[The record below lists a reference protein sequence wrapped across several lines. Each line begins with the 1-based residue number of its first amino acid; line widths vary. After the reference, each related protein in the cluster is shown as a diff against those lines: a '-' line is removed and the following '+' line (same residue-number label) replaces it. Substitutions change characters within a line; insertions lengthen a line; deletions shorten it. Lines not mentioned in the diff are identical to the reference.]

1 MRAIT
6 LSTFGVMTFVAAS
19 VACGSSGGSS
29 DNGSNGG
36 GSSSGGGGGS
46 GAFATLGDAGWSSS
60 ETAAGLA
67 CGSLGDTRV
76 CCGTAKQT
84 CQGTGEFFTWGP
96 CLDPSGSPVSCPTV
110 GTGCGVVENAQG
122 CDGGSSTP
130 PPGPPP
136 APGPTPLPSLCNDP
150 TINNEPEILVA
161 YSPSATQTV
170 GQNGQIKVW
179 VNDERPPFIA
189 PGEKVDPTTGAVV
202 VPGDRTAK
210 APDGLLWEPALYFLP
225 QTPQN
230 GGTPYFP
237 QYFKGEF
244 DNGVATTSGPP
255 TVPADVVVPGMDPPP
270 AGTTLHD
277 RYTNE
282 DIWNVAAIGLSPG
295 TYTALFAVH
304 DGDRDR
310 AIGCVTITVTP

>member
-6 LSTFGVMTFVAAS
+6 QSTFGVMTFLAAT
-19 VACGSSGGSS
+19 VACGSSSNSG
-29 DNGSNGG
+29 DNGADGG
-36 GSSSGGGGGS
+36 AGSSSSGSAGGL
-46 GAFATLGDAGWSSS
+46 AFAGDAGWSPSQ
-60 ETAAGLA
+60 TATGLA

-76 CCGTAKQT
+76 CCSTARQT

-110 GTGCGVVENAQG
+110 GTGCGVVENTPG
-122 CDGGSSTP
+122 CDAGSSSP
-130 PPGPPP
+130 PQGPPP
-136 APGPTPLPSLCNDP
+136 TPGPTPLPSLCNDP
-150 TINNEPEILVA
+150 TIDTEPGILVG

-170 GQNGQIKVW
+170 SQNGQIKVW

-202 VPGDRTAK
+202 VPGDRTAT
-210 APDGLLWEPALYFLP
+210 APDGLLWEPALYFPP

-237 QYFKGEF
+237 QYFKGSF
-244 DNGVATTSGPP
+244 DNGVATITGPP
-255 TVPADVVVPGMDPPP
+255 TVPSEVDVPGMDPPP
-270 AGTTLHD
+270 AGSQLHD

-282 DIWNVAAIGLSPG
+282 DIWDVSAIGLAPG

-310 AIGCVTITVTP
+310 AIGCVTITITP